1 MRRRTAHGSARPKGK
16 HQEPPQGVGVRQAA
30 SRKAE
35 DAPHLRG
42 PGKAVRELL
51 LQGQPHQGPDRG
63 VPAGTPR
70 DATRQRGLPD
80 QPGDVAR
87 PGAPIGAPS
96 PLHHERQAREH
107 PVHAGSAGRR
117 SRGGRVEHEVAA
129 VRRTHRIRQRPARA
143 RLARIQRARA
153 QGESAGQT
161 GARRHRHQRRRT
173 TDRRVLLAIIYSR
186 KDIMAVLEFQRASIE
201 VRERRDNYAKFA
213 IEPLER
219 GFGITLGNSLRRI
232 LLSSLPGAAV
242 TYVKIDGVLHEFST
256 IPGVVEDT
264 TNIILNLKGLP
275 LKLNS
280 DEPKVLRIEAVGERE
295 VTASDIVP
303 DADVELLDPN
313 YHIATLSDKKARLF
327 MEIGVEKWRGYVT
340 ADKQRNVE
348 HVIGLIPVDSIFT
361 PIRKVSYQIEDTRV
375 GQVTDYDRLLIEIET
390 NGSLTP
396 DEALSTAAGILQ
408 EQLGLFV
415 TFSGRAEVEAP
426 VEEAKPFAGWDI
438 PVDELDLSVRSY
450 NCLKRAG
457 ITKISELLQKTEE
470 EIMNMRNL
478 GKKSVDEI
486 KEKLVERNLSLKA
499 Q

>member
-1 MRRRTAHGSARPKGK
+1 
-16 HQEPPQGVGVRQAA
+16 
-30 SRKAE
+30 
-35 DAPHLRG
+35 
-42 PGKAVRELL
+42 
-51 LQGQPHQGPDRG
+51 
-63 VPAGTPR
+63 
-70 DATRQRGLPD
+70 
-80 QPGDVAR
+80 
-87 PGAPIGAPS
+87 
-96 PLHHERQAREH
+96 
-107 PVHAGSAGRR
+107 
-117 SRGGRVEHEVAA
+117 
-129 VRRTHRIRQRPARA
+129 
-143 RLARIQRARA
+143 
-153 QGESAGQT
+153 
-161 GARRHRHQRRRT
+161 
-173 TDRRVLLAIIYSR
+173 
-186 KDIMAVLEFQRASIE
+186 MAVLEFQRATIE
-201 VRERRDNYAKFA
+201 VRERRDNYAQFA

-275 LKLNS
+275 LKLSS

-303 DADVELLDPN
+303 DADIELLDPA

-361 PIRKVSYQIEDTRV
+361 PIRKVAYQIEDTRV
-375 GQVTDYDRLLIEIET
+375 GQVTDYDRLLFEIET